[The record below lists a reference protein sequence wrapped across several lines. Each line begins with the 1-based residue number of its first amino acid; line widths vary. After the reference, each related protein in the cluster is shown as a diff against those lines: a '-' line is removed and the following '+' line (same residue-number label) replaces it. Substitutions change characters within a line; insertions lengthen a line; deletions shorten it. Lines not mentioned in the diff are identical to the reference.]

1 MVIHRG
7 QQTKEV
13 NQAAESVVA
22 QCLHRDGW
30 QIAWDNRDAAFSYIE
45 ARKGTAQLLVR
56 VTSAIAPDAPDLP
69 GSSESIQL
77 RQRATELETV
87 AWIAKVRLDSD
98 LNLNRINWVPL

>member
-7 QQTKEV
+7 LQTKEV
-13 NQAAESVVA
+13 TQAAEAAVA
-22 QCLHRDGW
+22 QCLRRDGW
-30 QIAWDNRDAAFSYIE
+30 QIAWDTTLSYIE

-87 AWIAKVRLDSD
+87 AWIAKVRLDGD
-98 LNLNRINWVPL
+98 LNLNRIDWVPL

>member
-7 QQTKEV
+7 LQTKEV
-13 NQAAESVVA
+13 TQAAEAAVA
-22 QCLHRDGW
+22 QCLRRDDW
-30 QIAWDNRDAAFSYIE
+30 QIAWDTTLSYIE
-45 ARKGTAQLLVR
+45 AHKGAAQLLVR

-87 AWIAKVRLDSD
+87 AWIAKVRLDGD
-98 LNLNRINWVPL
+98 LNLNRIDWVPL

>member
-13 NQAAESVVA
+13 TQAAEAAVA
-22 QCLHRDGW
+22 QCLRRDGW
-30 QIAWDNRDAAFSYIE
+30 QFAWDNRDTALPYIE

-56 VTSAIAPDAPDLP
+56 VTSAIAPDEPDLP

>member
-7 QQTKEV
+7 LQTKEV
-13 NQAAESVVA
+13 TQAAEAAVA
-22 QCLHRDGW
+22 QCLRRDDW
-30 QIAWDNRDAAFSYIE
+30 QIAWDTTLSYIE

-87 AWIAKVRLDSD
+87 AWIAKVRLDGD
-98 LNLNRINWVPL
+98 LNLDRIDWVPL